1 MKVKNPVIMKE
12 IEFTEKEEKELQNA
26 INIIDELYNTVCGID
41 AEELFVEMEDVKCDY
56 ISKEKI
62 YEIGEILESILYAD
76 VLYTKKVCTEE

>member
-1 MKVKNPVIMKE
+1 MKVKNPIIMKE

-26 INIIDELYNTVCGID
+26 ISIIDELYNTVCGID

>member
-12 IEFTEKEEKELQNA
+12 IEFAEKEEKELQHT
-26 INIIDELYNTVCGID
+26 ISIIDELYNTVCGMD
-41 AEELFVEMEDVKCDY
+41 AEELFVEIEDVKCDC

>member
-1 MKVKNPVIMKE
+1 MKVKNPVIKKE

-26 INIIDELYNTVCGID
+26 INIIDELYNTVCGIGT
-41 AEELFVEMEDVKCDY
+41 EELFVEIEDFECDC

-76 VLYTKKVCTEE
+76 VLYTKKIDTEE

>member
-12 IEFTEKEEKELQNA
+12 IEFMEKEEKELQHA
-26 INIIDELYNTVCGID
+26 ISIIDELYNTVCGMD
-41 AEELFVEMEDVKCDY
+41 AEELFVEMEDVKCDC

>member
-41 AEELFVEMEDVKCDY
+41 AEELFVEMEGVKCDC

-62 YEIGEILESILYAD
+62 YEISEILESILYAD
-76 VLYTKKVCTEE
+76 VLYTKE

>member
-1 MKVKNPVIMKE
+1 MKVKNPIIKKE

-26 INIIDELYNTVCGID
+26 ISIIDELYNTVCGID
-41 AEELFVEMEDVKCDY
+41 TEELFVEIEDFKCDC

-76 VLYTKKVCTEE
+76 VLYTKKVYTEE

>member
-1 MKVKNPVIMKE
+1 MKVKNPIIMKE

-41 AEELFVEMEDVKCDY
+41 AEELFVEMEDVKCDC

-62 YEIGEILESILYAD
+62 YEMLIIIYMIRVA
-76 VLYTKKVCTEE
+76 

>member
-1 MKVKNPVIMKE
+1 MKVKNPIIKKE

-26 INIIDELYNTVCGID
+26 IDIIDELYNTVCGID

>member
-41 AEELFVEMEDVKCDY
+41 AEELFLEIEDFKCDS

>member
-1 MKVKNPVIMKE
+1 MKVKNPVIKKE

-26 INIIDELYNTVCGID
+26 ISIIDELYNTVCGID
-41 AEELFVEMEDVKCDY
+41 VEELFVEIEDFKCDC

-76 VLYTKKVCTEE
+76 VLYAKKVCTEE

>member
-1 MKVKNPVIMKE
+1 MKVKNPIIKKE

-26 INIIDELYNTVCGID
+26 ISIIDELYNTVCGID
-41 AEELFVEMEDVKCDY
+41 AEELFVEIEDFKCDY